1 MALYVASLLGLAGF
15 NRLHPCGTRNLDV
28 ATYWARGQYG
38 ILVGHGSIG
47 SILMGQHGSIGS
59 FLVGSRGL

>member
-1 MALYVASLLGLAGF
+1 MGQQESICSNLLGQGSI
-15 NRLHPCGTRNLDV
+15 CS
-28 ATYWARGQYG
+28 

-47 SILMGQHGSIGS
+47 STLVCQQGCIGS